1 MDQWMKRYR
10 IFSRTMLLIS
20 ITQMLWVTWWSMHF
34 AETSTLNGMEVAGVI
49 ADAMG
54 DVVEYALCRDQHAQ
68 RYGSRWRY
76 RRCYG

>member
-20 ITQMLWVTWWSMHF
+20 ITQMLWVTWWSMRF

-49 ADAMG
+49 AAVQVPATMLFNS
-54 DVVEYALCRDQHAQ
+54 V
-68 RYGSRWRY
+68 Y
-76 RRCYG
+76 RTYKESTNA

>member
-49 ADAMG
+49 AAVQVPVTMLFNS
-54 DVVEYALCRDQHAQ
+54 V
-68 RYGSRWRY
+68 Y
-76 RRCYG
+76 RTYKESTNA

>member
-20 ITQMLWVTWWSMHF
+20 IAQMLWVTWWSMHF

-49 ADAMG
+49 AAVQVPVTMLFNS
-54 DVVEYALCRDQHAQ
+54 V
-68 RYGSRWRY
+68 Y
-76 RRCYG
+76 RTYKESTNA

>member
-1 MDQWMKRYR
+1 MDQWMKRSR

-49 ADAMG
+49 AAVQVPVTMLFNS
-54 DVVEYALCRDQHAQ
+54 V
-68 RYGSRWRY
+68 Y
-76 RRCYG
+76 RTYKESTNA

>member
-49 ADAMG
+49 AAVQVPVTMLFNS
-54 DVVEYALCRDQHAQ
+54 V
-68 RYGSRWRY
+68 Y
-76 RRCYG
+76 RTYSENKWP

>member
-49 ADAMG
+49 AAVQVPVTMLFNS
-54 DVVEYALCRDQHAQ
+54 V
-68 RYGSRWRY
+68 Y
-76 RRCYG
+76 RTYKESTNT

>member
-34 AETSTLNGMEVAGVI
+34 AETSTLNGMEIAGVI
-49 ADAMG
+49 AAVQVPVTMLFNS
-54 DVVEYALCRDQHAQ
+54 V
-68 RYGSRWRY
+68 Y
-76 RRCYG
+76 RTYKESTNA

>member
-49 ADAMG
+49 AAVQVPATMLFNS
-54 DVVEYALCRDQHAQ
+54 V
-68 RYGSRWRY
+68 Y
-76 RRCYG
+76 RTYSENKLP